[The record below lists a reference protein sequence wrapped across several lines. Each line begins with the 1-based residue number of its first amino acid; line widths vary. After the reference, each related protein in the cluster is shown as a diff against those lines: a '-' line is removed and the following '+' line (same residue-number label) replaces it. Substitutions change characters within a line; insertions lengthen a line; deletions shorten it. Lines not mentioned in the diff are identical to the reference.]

1 MRRLLLITAAM
12 VLFGCSASLAQVAG
26 SYGAAAPQVMTPPAG
41 SPGTA
46 LGAIH
51 LNLASPLANNGA
63 GNISQCAVN
72 GAGMAAN
79 FPVDATDV
87 TASATPGFNASEASP
102 GCAAASSPP
111 PTPGLVSG
119 SDFSDGAVPLGS
131 TEAGGVGLS
140 PLVAGPVP
148 QLPATTCSG
157 DATTS
162 ELTSEPLT
170 SDPMSSGC

>member
-1 MRRLLLITAAM
+1 MRHLLLITAAL
-12 VLFGCSASLAQVAG
+12 VVFGGSASLAQVAG
-26 SYGAAAPQVMTPPAG
+26 SYGAPAPQVMTPPAG

-51 LNLASPLANNGA
+51 PNLASPLANNNA
-63 GNISQCAVN
+63 GNISQCTVS
-72 GAGMAAN
+72 GAAAN
-79 FPVDATDV
+79 FPVDTTDV

-131 TEAGGVGLS
+131 TEAGGSGLS
-140 PLVAGPVP
+140 PLIAGPFP
-148 QLPATTCSG
+148 QPPTTSCSG
-157 DATTS
+157 DTTTT
-162 ELTSEPLT
+162 ELT
-170 SDPMSSGC
+170 SDPMASGC